1 MVETKNSIYDDEES
15 STESN
20 EEQQPLTLDAT
31 AGTNTADSTN
41 NLSLA
46 GSSEDAEGFT
56 IVSGLTTEE
65 PLQAEVVNDSS
76 TVSVSAMSK
85 SIGLAETESQE
96 SFHVDQDEEGQEE
109 EEEKKKRARTVGAG
123 IAAAVVTLPFGLL
136 PAAAVGIGAAYGTKQ
151 TGAVGD
157 VCRAAGDV
165 ACVAGSKA
173 KEVNNKHQIVDRAK
187 MRVNEVNERHG
198 ILDKLKQTWSKLKA
212 FENKHGVLHKT
223 LKGVENILKLAADKI
238 RGNQK
243 PNTEEKL

>member
-31 AGTNTADSTN
+31 AGTATVDSAN

-65 PLQAEVVNDSS
+65 PLQAEVVNDTS
-76 TVSVSAMSK
+76 TVNVSATSK
-85 SIGLAETESQE
+85 SIGLVETESQE
-96 SFHVDQDEEGQEE
+96 SFHFGQDEEGQEE

-123 IAAAVVTLPFGLL
+123 IAAAVVTLPFGIL

-151 TGAVGD
+151 AGAVGD

-198 ILDKLKQTWSKLKA
+198 ILDKLKQAWSKLNE
-212 FENKHGVLHKT
+212 FENKHQVLHKT

-243 PNTEEKL
+243 TNTEEK